1 MVCPTKSGVINEAR
15 DHVLITDFLP
25 DSTLAKTFFSRLWC
39 TKGPFFKERAIV
51 AYFFLRSII
60 NLLLALVLE
69 RVLYP
74 LAGTPLRLRG

>member
-1 MVCPTKSGVINEAR
+1 M
-15 DHVLITDFLP
+15 
-25 DSTLAKTFFSRLWC
+25 
-39 TKGPFFKERAIV
+39 
-51 AYFFLRSII
+51 